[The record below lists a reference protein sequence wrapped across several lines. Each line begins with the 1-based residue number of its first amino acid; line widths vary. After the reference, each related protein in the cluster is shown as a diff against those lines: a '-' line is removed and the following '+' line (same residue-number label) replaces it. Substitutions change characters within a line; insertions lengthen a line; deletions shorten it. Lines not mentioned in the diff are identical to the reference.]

1 MDVIQHCGQYIMD
14 DMLRLCF
21 LYIFL
26 CYDYVFLYIFIV
38 ATTMFLPYI
47 FIVATTMDDTIGT
60 GIAPSI

>member
-21 LYIFL
+21 LYIFF
-26 CYDYVFLYIFIV
+26 CYGYVL
-38 ATTMFLPYI
+38 YI